1 MNSNAWHVFFTNN
14 EECAKRNANGAAMP
28 LMPEE
33 ERDQDVR
40 DMQGAPN
47 ITETHSSMAT
57 DCFSC

>member
-1 MNSNAWHVFFTNN
+1 MHGVFFTNN

-40 DMQGAPN
+40 DRGHPTSQKLTVQWPLIVSLVKIN
-47 ITETHSSMAT
+47 
-57 DCFSC
+57 